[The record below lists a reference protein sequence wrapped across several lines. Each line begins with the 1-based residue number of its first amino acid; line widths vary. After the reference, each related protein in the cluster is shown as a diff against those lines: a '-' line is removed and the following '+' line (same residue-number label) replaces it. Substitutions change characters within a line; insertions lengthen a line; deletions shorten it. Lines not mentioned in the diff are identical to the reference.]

1 MQETPPS
8 APASEALPAEAQGNE
23 EPSLPGFAPA
33 PARPSGYRVL
43 ARKYRP
49 SSFADL
55 IGQDAMVR
63 TLRNAFANN
72 RIPQAWM
79 LTGVRGVGKT
89 TTARILARG
98 LNYQLPDGS
107 GTPTVDL
114 ERFGLHCEAIVE
126 GNHIDVMEIDAASN
140 NGVENVRQITDSV
153 RYAPTSARYKVYII
167 DEVHMLSAGAFNA
180 FLKTLEE
187 PPPHVKFIFATTEIR
202 KVPVTVLSRCQRFD
216 LRRVDTST
224 LVTHLARI
232 CKLEEVPV
240 EDEALSLIARAAE
253 GSVRDAMSLLDQ
265 AIAHGAGNVVAE
277 DVRAMLGLADRAR
290 LLDLFEALMG
300 GKANEA
306 LAGLRALYD
315 VGSDP
320 ALVIADLADVA
331 HLATR
336 LKILPEAARD
346 AALSEAERVRGLS
359 FAERLSMPVLSRAW
373 QILSRG
379 LLEVQAAAKPIAAA
393 EMLLIRLA
401 YAANLPTP
409 DEALKVLS
417 PGAPGASATASSPAS
432 GGTAISGAF
441 TAAGS
446 PNSAT
451 SAGSI
456 SSPSA
461 RPPASLRVASSSP
474 GSVGAN
480 ALRREERA
488 PEARATP
495 VLHRFEDVIALA
507 HEKRDLTLAYALERD
522 VRLVTFERGR
532 IEFEP
537 SSAAKDDLA
546 KSVARRLFE
555 WTGERWLVAVSPSPG
570 ARSVGEMR
578 DSERKSTLE
587 AAKGEPLVQAILE
600 RFPGAEI
607 VTVRDSLAAREEEL
621 EEPQEYPESF
631 DDESFNP
638 QSVEDGD
645 PFEFLDDMSD
655 E

>member
-1 MQETPPS
+1 
-8 APASEALPAEAQGNE
+8 
-23 EPSLPGFAPA
+23 
-33 PARPSGYRVL
+33 
-43 ARKYRP
+43 
-49 SSFADL
+49 
-55 IGQDAMVR
+55 
-63 TLRNAFANN
+63 
-72 RIPQAWM
+72 
-79 LTGVRGVGKT
+79 
-89 TTARILARG
+89 
-98 LNYQLPDGS
+98 
-107 GTPTVDL
+107 
-114 ERFGLHCEAIVE
+114 
-126 GNHIDVMEIDAASN
+126 
-140 NGVENVRQITDSV
+140 
-153 RYAPTSARYKVYII
+153 
-167 DEVHMLSAGAFNA
+167 
-180 FLKTLEE
+180 
-187 PPPHVKFIFATTEIR
+187 
-202 KVPVTVLSRCQRFD
+202 
-216 LRRVDTST
+216 
-224 LVTHLARI
+224 
-232 CKLEEVPV
+232 
-240 EDEALSLIARAAE
+240 
-253 GSVRDAMSLLDQ
+253 
-265 AIAHGAGNVVAE
+265 
-277 DVRAMLGLADRAR
+277 
-290 LLDLFEALMG
+290 
-300 GKANEA
+300 
-306 LAGLRALYD
+306 
-315 VGSDP
+315 
-320 ALVIADLADVA
+320 
-331 HLATR
+331 
-336 LKILPEAARD
+336 
-346 AALSEAERVRGLS
+346 
-359 FAERLSMPVLSRAW
+359 
-373 QILSRG
+373 
-379 LLEVQAAAKPIAAA
+379 AAAKPIAAA